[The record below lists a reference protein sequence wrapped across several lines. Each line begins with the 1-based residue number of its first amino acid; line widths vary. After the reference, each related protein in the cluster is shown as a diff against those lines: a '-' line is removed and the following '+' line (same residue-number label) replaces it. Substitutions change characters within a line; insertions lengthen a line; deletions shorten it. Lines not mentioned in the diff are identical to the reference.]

1 MRAVLVG
8 FMGSGK
14 TTIGQLL
21 AKELQVSHVDL
32 DQIIVE
38 FAGKSI
44 NDIFAQAGEQTFR
57 RLEHELLQQQLA
69 KDGILSTGGGTPML
83 DANLKLLQNSSAP
96 IILLEA
102 STQTITRR
110 VKDEGG
116 RPLVNRLTSSELAS
130 LKQSR
135 DTLYYKCADWVVKT
149 DQRTP
154 QEIIAEILPKLVV

>member
-44 NDIFAQAGEQTFR
+44 NDIFC
-57 RLEHELLQQQLA
+57 
-69 KDGILSTGGGTPML
+69 
-83 DANLKLLQNSSAP
+83 SS
-96 IILLEA
+96 
-102 STQTITRR
+102 
-110 VKDEGG
+110 
-116 RPLVNRLTSSELAS
+116 
-130 LKQSR
+130 
-135 DTLYYKCADWVVKT
+135 W
-149 DQRTP
+149 
-154 QEIIAEILPKLVV
+154 